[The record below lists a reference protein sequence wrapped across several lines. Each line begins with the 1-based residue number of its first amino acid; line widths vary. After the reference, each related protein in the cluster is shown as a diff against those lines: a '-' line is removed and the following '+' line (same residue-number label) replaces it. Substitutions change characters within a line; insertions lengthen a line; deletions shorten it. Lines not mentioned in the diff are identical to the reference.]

1 LGEAVLTER
10 QIDFIS
16 IAATLYLPQGH
27 DVKSFFRSVGN
38 RLSRN
43 PSDSDVRAAVSFV
56 LACRG
61 IALGNGVL
69 AKQRRP

>member
-1 LGEAVLTER
+1 MLNER
-10 QIDFIS
+10 QVDFIS

-43 PSDSDVRAAVSFV
+43 PSDADVRAAVSFV
-56 LACRG
+56 LSCRG

-69 AKQRRP
+69 AKRARS